1 MRTTVRLTATL
12 AVAVFALAF
21 IGCGSNNK
29 DKIVGKWK
37 MVSAS
42 KGDEIETMKKMGLAL
57 AWVFN
62 ADGTFAMEVVSAE
75 AGKEPSPLAGAFDKS
90 KLPSGKYTLAMGDT
104 VNFSDVKNGSGDK
117 RLTTNI
123 TVNGDNMTMKDPDGS
138 TVQLTRVK

>member
-21 IGCGSNNK
+21 TGCGSNNK

-42 KGDEIETMKKMGLAL
+42 KGDEIETMKKVGLAL

-75 AGKEPSPLAGAFDKS
+75 VGKEPSPLAAAFDKS
-90 KLPSGKYTLAMGDT
+90 KLPSGKYTLAMGNT

-123 TVNGDNMTMKDPDGS
+123 TIDGDNMTMKDPDGS